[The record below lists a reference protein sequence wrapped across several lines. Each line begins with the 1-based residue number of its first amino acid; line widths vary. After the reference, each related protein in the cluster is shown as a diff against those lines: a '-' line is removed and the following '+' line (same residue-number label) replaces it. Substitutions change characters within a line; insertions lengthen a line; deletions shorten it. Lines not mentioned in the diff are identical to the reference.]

1 MLFLPFSER
10 AKSWER
16 IALELR
22 RLAQLRNGEAADP
35 EDLADKVGLHLVDAH
50 WAMEDFSAADREHL
64 MVTKSD
70 AWSGGVLPKVLPNGK
85 YICIINP
92 NHLRRRN
99 RITLMEEVV
108 HIYRRHTPT
117 GLRELL
123 PGLRVRDYDKN
134 QEAEAYGVGAAVLLP
149 WSQFFG
155 EINVGKSVYEL
166 SEAFDVTEAL
176 IEYRIKVTGASNL
189 YRNRTARIAS
199 KRQTM
204 SVTAAGN
211 PLSEREFG

>member
-10 AKSWER
+10 AKAWER

-22 RLAQLRNGEAADP
+22 RLAQLRNGEAANP
-35 EDLADKVGLHLVDAH
+35 EILAERVGLHLVDAH
-50 WAMEDFSAADREHL
+50 WAMEDFSTADREHL
-64 MVTKSD
+64 MVTRSD
-70 AWSGGVLPKVLPNGK
+70 AWSGGVLPKALPNGK
-85 YICIINP
+85 YICILNP

-108 HIYRRHTPT
+108 HIYRGHTPT

-134 QEAEAYGVGAAVLLP
+134 QETEAYGVGAAVLLP

-155 EINVGKSVYEL
+155 EINAGKSMYEL
-166 SEAFDVTEAL
+166 SETFDVTEAL
-176 IEYRIKVTGASNL
+176 IEYRIKVTGATNL
-189 YRNRTARIAS
+189 YRNRIARVGAKREAMNVGAS
-199 KRQTM
+199 QD
-204 SVTAAGN
+204 S
-211 PLSEREFG
+211 LSERELG